1 MTIAL
6 KTEHW
11 MLEDRDA
18 VAAHIEAGFGQAQR
32 GQLIDGD
39 AALELLRRQRAERL
53 DSGE

>member
-18 VAAHIEAGFGQAQR
+18 VAAHIEAGF
-32 GQLIDGD
+32 
-39 AALELLRRQRAERL
+39 ELLRRQRAERL